1 MTFDIS
7 MLTDLIN
14 NVGFPIVVCGYVM
27 VKLNKTVEK
36 NTEATNNL
44 VLLVTRLLDHTHMD
58 NNDSK
63 DDAN

>member
-1 MTFDIS
+1 MTFDINI
-7 MLTDLIN
+7 LTDLIN

-44 VLLVTRLLDHTHMD
+44 VLLVNKLFEHLH
-58 NNDSK
+58 
-63 DDAN
+63 DDDEEKGDKE